1 MLNSPVLDQIFID
14 QLQISAILGVDP
26 IERVQRQPLLCSLVL
41 YTQTQAAAQSDDLQ
55 LTVNYA
61 AICQQVITF
70 VEQSQ
75 FFLVETLVEQIATL
89 CLQHPLVQQVQVELA
104 KPVAI
109 RLAKQVGVRIVR
121 CK

>member
-14 QLQISAILGVDP
+14 HLQISAILGVDP